1 MCGGKRADAAG
12 ILKHQGSV
20 LQRPTWLTAS
30 DRVGRFHKNTVI
42 DDPLR
47 EISVTRSCAIL
58 SSLCTEFLSVNVS
71 AILYLMNYEK
81 YGRSTASAQYFLQL
95 AGYLG
100 IPVIAWN
107 ADNSGLERRASQ
119 SSLQLQLA
127 PSLEHQ
133 TAAML
138 SILERYKWHQ
148 FSVVTSQIAGHDDF
162 VQALRERITEMQDRF
177 KFNILNTI
185 LVTKPGDLQELVN
198 SESRVMLLY
207 STREEAVHILKAARD
222 LKITGENYVW
232 VVTQSVIENRETP
245 SHFPVGMLGKSALRP
260 WRQRFLPPSTDVVR
274 PKQYLSSDKQVMDK
288 G

>member
-1 MCGGKRADAAG
+1 MVF
-12 ILKHQGSV
+12 GS
-20 LQRPTWLTAS
+20 
-30 DRVGRFHKNTVI
+30 
-42 DDPLR
+42 
-47 EISVTRSCAIL
+47 SCATVFVSLLVMLLTVTMATTSRPSWGGVTDPGVSTAANL
-58 SSLCTEFLSVNVS
+58 SSTSPKLPSWRGGGSTSTHHHGDKKRGNLTIGLILPHTSFGVRDYIRAIKGAVEKLGKSRGPKLNFLKKYGFSPNEVHSVMMTLTPSPTAILNSLCQEFLSVNVS

-162 VQALRERITEMQDRF
+162 IQAVRERITDMQDRF
-177 KFNILNTI
+177 K
-185 LVTKPGDLQELVN
+185 
-198 SESRVMLLY
+198 
-207 STREEAVHILKAARD
+207 
-222 LKITGENYVW
+222 
-232 VVTQSVIENRETP
+232 
-245 SHFPVGMLGKSALRP
+245 
-260 WRQRFLPPSTDVVR
+260 
-274 PKQYLSSDKQVMDK
+274 
-288 G
+288 

>member
-1 MCGGKRADAAG
+1 MCPMLGRFTYKEFLFVSA
-12 ILKHQGSV
+12 ILK
-20 LQRPTWLTAS
+20 
-30 DRVGRFHKNTVI
+30 
-42 DDPLR
+42 
-47 EISVTRSCAIL
+47 
-58 SSLCTEFLSVNVS
+58 SLCKEFLSVNVS

-148 FSVVTSQIAGHDDF
+148 FSVVTSPIAGHDDF
-162 VQALRERITEMQDRF
+162 IQAVRERVSAMQ
-177 KFNILNTI
+177 
-185 LVTKPGDLQELVN
+185 
-198 SESRVMLLY
+198 
-207 STREEAVHILKAARD
+207 
-222 LKITGENYVW
+222 
-232 VVTQSVIENRETP
+232 
-245 SHFPVGMLGKSALRP
+245 
-260 WRQRFLPPSTDVVR
+260 VR
-274 PKQYLSSDKQVMDK
+274 LTHVK
-288 G
+288 